1 MAARQPASANHTKCG
16 SVLTPPLTC
25 LATQGLAPSYHN
37 SNHDTAVIIK
47 PRNVMVFEGDFVTDM
62 IAFAASVEQ
71 CLGIRGTDI
80 TAWLNTWWDGLSLA
94 FKKTGRAVQVS
105 SLLLTAAPRIS
116 LLLLTTVAYCG
127 CCSLMLTAHCISLL
141 LLTAAAHCCCSLL
154 LLTFLAFAFQT
165 PQPTTVPVSVVTWFL
180 TESQERRLAAF
191 GIAEK
196 PADDVIADSKQLYN
210 FITDQI
216 LPSVNKHTFINCVR
230 DNMFDIIDTLTFM
243 HPGFAADPTFCAF
256 NNLYTTSPLES
267 ALDLYTIQTYTP
279 ILVQLSVNEPGCMSI
294 LPLGDK
300 LELSIE
306 LLASALRLDFTGMGN
321 MLSLIVPQ
329 VCTYAFHHQHSQAN
343 PHQKLTRLPFTL
355 SGRAA
360 RHH

>member
-141 LLTAAAHCCCSLL
+141 LLTAAAHFSRICIPNPAANHGTGQCCHL
-154 LLTFLAFAFQT
+154 
-165 PQPTTVPVSVVTWFL
+165 VPDRV
-180 TESQERRLAAF
+180 
-191 GIAEK
+191 
-196 PADDVIADSKQLYN
+196 
-210 FITDQI
+210 
-216 LPSVNKHTFINCVR
+216 
-230 DNMFDIIDTLTFM
+230 
-243 HPGFAADPTFCAF
+243 PGAP
-256 NNLYTTSPLES
+256 
-267 ALDLYTIQTYTP
+267 
-279 ILVQLSVNEPGCMSI
+279 
-294 LPLGDK
+294 
-300 LELSIE
+300 
-306 LLASALRLDFTGMGN
+306 
-321 MLSLIVPQ
+321 
-329 VCTYAFHHQHSQAN
+329 
-343 PHQKLTRLPFTL
+343 
-355 SGRAA
+355 SGRLWHRREAC
-360 RHH
+360 